1 MSGGDRTQSACGAC
15 VLRAH
20 ATSAACLRCE
30 TAQLLTG
37 GVDVA
42 ASQRLTRRSRMIA
55 LACLIA
61 TAACWGSAFQITE
74 VALTELK
81 PLELTFLRCMIGAI
95 VICAAVALRPS
106 PAPTTAATDPAR
118 RRVAWRTLLVGGVLT
133 GIAYATVSLGQV
145 GATSTTTGVVLGTVP
160 VWAALLSGIVSRG
173 SSEHRGLTGR
183 ALLALMLGTFAAV
196 IPAIASPAEAPAW
209 AVGLLLVAAL
219 SHAGSMVTIQPAV
232 LHFGPLRGT
241 AGLTILAALFM
252 TPAWLIG
259 PTPDM
264 PSGSVILAV
273 IALGVLPTGLAYVF
287 FFEAVRRLG
296 ARTAALAVYLIPGFA
311 LTVGWLT
318 DPRLVGPAVLTGAAC
333 GAVAV
338 ALGVLGARESVANA
352 TVRVGLAHR

>member
-1 MSGGDRTQSACGAC
+1 MNGDARTQPTCGAC
-15 VLRAH
+15 VLRAQ
-20 ATSAACLRCE
+20 ATSASCLRCE

-37 GVDVA
+37 CVDVA
-42 ASQRLTRRSRMIA
+42 VARQVTRRDRVIA

-74 VALTELK
+74 VALTELE
-81 PLELTFLRCMIGAI
+81 PLELTFLRCMIGAL
-95 VICAAVALRPS
+95 VICGAVVLRPPPV
-106 PAPTTAATDPAR
+106 PATAAADSAGR
-118 RRVAWRTLLVGGVLT
+118 RLAWRALLIGGVLT
-133 GIAYATVSLGQV
+133 SIAYATVSLGQV

-160 VWAALLSGIVSRG
+160 VWAALLAAVVSRG
-173 SSEHRGLTGR
+173 SGTHRALTNR
-183 ALLALMLGTFAAV
+183 SLLALVLGTFAAA
-196 IPAIASPAEAPAW
+196 IPAVADPAMAPPW
-209 AVGLLLVAAL
+209 AVVLLLVAAL

-241 AGLTILAALFM
+241 AGLTILAALLL

-264 PSGSVILAV
+264 PSLNVILAV

-318 DPRLVGPAVLTGAAC
+318 DPRLVGPAVLAGAAC
-333 GAVAV
+333 GAFAV
-338 ALGVLGARESVANA
+338 ALGVFGAREPAAREASHG
-352 TVRVGLAHR
+352 GLAHQ